1 MGKSEDASRGPIWS
15 DVCSRF
21 QEFSQR
27 WGGNTYFSV
36 RLSPAGNGRVRLWVL
51 LERTVS
57 VGRSDAVKQQRVG
70 RPYPTSDGL
79 NMPGLMFGLLEEL
92 DQRLENDSRVSERQA
107 SF

>member
-1 MGKSEDASRGPIWS
+1 MGKSEDASRGPIWA
-15 DVCSRF
+15 DVRDRLAQF
-21 QEFSQR
+21 EKR
-27 WGGNTYFSV
+27 WGGSTVLSV
-36 RLSPAGNGRVRLWVL
+36 RVSPRGNGRVCLFVL

-57 VGRSDAVKQQRVG
+57 VGRSDAVKQSRVS
-70 RPYPTSDGL
+70 REYPTSDGL

>member
-1 MGKSEDASRGPIWS
+1 MRSSEAPFRGPGWG
-15 DVCSRF
+15 DVRDYLAALS
-21 QEFSQR
+21 ER
-27 WGGNTYFSV
+27 WGGSTVLSV
-36 RLSPAGNGRVRLWVL
+36 RVSPRGNGRVCLFVL

-57 VGRSDAVKQQRVG
+57 VGRSDAVKQSRVS
-70 RPYPTSDGL
+70 REYPTSDGL